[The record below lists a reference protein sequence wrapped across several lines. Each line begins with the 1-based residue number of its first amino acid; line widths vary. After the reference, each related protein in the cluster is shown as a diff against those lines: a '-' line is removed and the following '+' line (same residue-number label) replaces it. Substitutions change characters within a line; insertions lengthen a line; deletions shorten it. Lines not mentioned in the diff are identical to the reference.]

1 MRKIYLAVS
10 FFLVAS
16 LSFASNS
23 DLFKLD
29 YNKVQDEFAQL
40 DQLAQKVKTEN
51 LTYADLASTDAQLVE
66 TLALSSTPS
75 IPLPDGALGIPSF
88 LWGCVLGP
96 VGIVLAYVLTD
107 NDRDEAKKALWGC
120 LANTAVG
127 VIIYFV
133 AFATAASATAGAA
146 SAY

>member
-96 VGIVLAYVLTD
+96 VGILLAYLLTD
-107 NDRDEAKKALWGC
+107 NDRDEAKKAVWGC
-120 LANTAVG
+120 LANTAA
-127 VIIYFV
+127 IIILELV
-133 AFATAASATAGAA
+133 LAGASAGASAGAA